1 MQKKE
6 GWGGGNYTNFASRLL
21 ELLTNANIEFNK
33 FKIGKN
39 KKECE
44 EWINIKDNEIKSE
57 MMKFV
62 LNSSNTE
69 LNIKKLE
76 KVKKEFK
83 NKIIDEN
90 IKLCFYEEYIG
101 QIYLRNIDFEVLRS
115 IIIDENY
122 LQIE

>member
-1 MQKKE
+1 
-6 GWGGGNYTNFASRLL
+6 
-21 ELLTNANIEFNK
+21 
-33 FKIGKN
+33 
-39 KKECE
+39 
-44 EWINIKDNEIKSE
+44 
-57 MMKFV
+57 MKFV